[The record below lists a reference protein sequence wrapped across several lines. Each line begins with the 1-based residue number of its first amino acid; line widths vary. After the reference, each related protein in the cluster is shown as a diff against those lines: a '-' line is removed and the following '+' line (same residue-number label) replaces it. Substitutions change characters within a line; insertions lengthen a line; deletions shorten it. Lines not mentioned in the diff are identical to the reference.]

1 MIDSF
6 CLALTGSI
14 GMGKSTTAEFFSQ
27 ADIPVWDADAAVHRL
42 YQADGL
48 GAQLLGDIYPGA
60 LAGDGSVDRIALREI
75 IQTDY
80 EALGRVEEI
89 IHPLVAEDRAQFI
102 ETAESDIVVC
112 DIPILFETGGHLAFD
127 GVLVVTAP
135 PHVQKERVLA
145 RPGMTEAAFEM
156 ILSRQMPDEE
166 KRDLAD
172 FIIDTS
178 QGMEHA
184 QEEVLAII
192 DKIRVGMSVE
202 NYDDEDYDD
211 DA

>member
-14 GMGKSTTAEFFSQ
+14 GMGKSTTAGFFSQ
-27 ADIPVWDADAAVHRL
+27 AGIPVWDADAAVHRL
-42 YQADGL
+42 YQPDAL

-89 IHPLVAEDRAQFI
+89 IHPLVAEDRANFI
-102 ETAESDIVVC
+102 ETSEADIVVC
-112 DIPILFETGGHLAFD
+112 DIPILFETGGHYAFD

-145 RPGMTEAAFEM
+145 RPGMTEQVFEM
-156 ILSRQMPDEE
+156 ILSRQMPDAE
-166 KRDLAD
+166 KRELAD

-192 DKIRVGMSVE
+192 DKIRAGLESE
-202 NYDDEDYDD
+202 DFDDEDYDD